1 MKRIGERIK
10 RKREQLSLQLNELA
24 KKVGISSSA
33 LSQIEN
39 AKAFPTIV
47 TLKHI
52 AENLNTTVGDL
63 IGENEAE
70 NMPLV
75 RKKDIKLLATN
86 EFGADVFSISNQG
99 LNKIMDTFIICFPE
113 KSNSMGLFGKQS
125 GQIFCYL
132 VKGEL
137 EFELDHQTYMLEEG
151 DSVYFNARRN
161 FRFLNSS
168 KYTAELLCVT
178 SFKNISNINS

>member
-1 MKRIGERIK
+1 MQRIGERIK
-10 RKREQLSLQLNELA
+10 RKREQLGLLMNELA
-24 KKVGISSSA
+24 KKVGISPSA

-39 AKAFPTIV
+39 AKAFPTII

-52 AENLNTTVGDL
+52 AENLHTTVGEL
-63 IGENEAE
+63 IGENETD

-75 RKKDIKLLATN
+75 RKKEVKLVGTN
-86 EFGADVFSISNQG
+86 EFGADIFSLSNQEI
-99 LNKIMDTFIICFPE
+99 NKLMDTFMIRFPE
-113 KSNSMGLFGKQS
+113 KSNSIGLFGKQS

-132 VKGEL
+132 IKGEL
-137 EFELDHQTYMLEEG
+137 EFELDNQTYNLEEG

-168 KYTAELLCVT
+168 KYTAELLCIT
-178 SFKNISNINS
+178 SFKNI